1 MIFATLCWSRV
12 NFDFKVSFQ
21 IFFCCVQ
28 ENRLATM
35 PDWSKGH
42 GLMVLGCIFVF
53 EASNPFVLLRSILY
67 DLGMSQ
73 TPLYLANGL
82 VLVPVFFLF
91 RIANF
96 PLFFYIY
103 ASSQKISFQ
112 EALSAT
118 PMSCYFYM
126 TLITL
131 PQIYWFYLLLR
142 GAFKT
147 LIKFRRRRNILSMIK
162 QQSRSQWVA
171 ILFEKYYNVQITGG
185 RIDGC

>member
-1 MIFATLCWSRV
+1 
-12 NFDFKVSFQ
+12 
-21 IFFCCVQ
+21 
-28 ENRLATM
+28 M
-35 PDWSKGH
+35 PEWSKGP

-142 GAFKT
+142 GAVRT